1 MARNTDIV
9 ALLGVSHYVRAGFEF
24 KPTADLSIRVGYNF
38 ITGSQ
43 KNWYNE
49 DFSVTP
55 LTKDEIKEQ
64 YRHFVSF
71 GAGYSFGSFYTD
83 FAVRLR
89 FLPDTYCVPYY
100 KYTYKSDYVE
110 KFVDASAEVPM
121 IKSTATGI
129 DTVLTL
135 GWRF

>member
-1 MARNTDIV
+1 M
-9 ALLGVSHYVRAGFEF
+9 SHYVRAGFEF

-55 LTKDEIKEQ
+55 LTKDERKGQ
-64 YRHFVSF
+64 YRQFVSF

-89 FLPDTYCVPYY
+89 FLPDLYSTPYY
-100 KYTYKSDYVE
+100 KYDENLAIDST
-110 KFVDASAEVPM
+110 AEVPV